1 MSKVPEQAAV
11 QMSQG
16 LRARV
21 ITAFLL
27 GPALILAVLLL
38 PTVWIALLMAVFVG
52 MAAWEWAGLAGVQQQ
67 AGRTAYVALTLGCMV
82 LIWLLASRDLDSLI
96 LALAA
101 LWWLVLSV
109 RLALIRRIDPVSV
122 LEPSLLAL
130 GVLVLVAP
138 WLALVNLHALSGDG
152 PFIALSLLML
162 IWLADS
168 AAYFGGRRFGHAK
181 LSVLLSPGKTR
192 AGVYSGMLVGVV
204 WGLLTAWVLGLTA
217 LQTVFLL
224 IVCVLA
230 VVMSVVGDL
239 FESLLKRR
247 RGLKDA
253 GSLLP
258 GHGGMLDRVD
268 SMTAAAPLFAL
279 GLLWLNI
286 GQ

>member
-1 MSKVPEQAAV
+1 MSRASEQGLSRG
-11 QMSQG
+11 SQG

-21 ITAFLL
+21 LTALLL

-38 PTVWIALLMAVFVG
+38 STPWLAVLMAGFVA
-52 MAAWEWAGLAGVQQQ
+52 MAAWEWAGLAGVLRQP
-67 AGRTAYVALTLGCMV
+67 GRIGYVALTLASMALV
-82 LIWLLASRDLDSLI
+82 WLLASRDLDSLI

-109 RLALIRRIDPVSV
+109 RLALIRRIDPVSA
-122 LEPSLLAL
+122 LEPPLLL
-130 GVLVLVAP
+130 IGVLLLVAP
-138 WLALVNLHALSGDG
+138 WVALVHLHALPGHG
-152 PFIALSLLML
+152 PFLALSLLML

-168 AAYFGGRRFGHAK
+168 AAYFGGRRFGRAK
-181 LSVLLSPGKTR
+181 LSALLSPGKTR
-192 AGVYSGMLVGVV
+192 AGVYSAMAVGVA
-204 WGLLTAWVLGLTA
+204 WGLLSALILGLSP
-217 LQTVFLL
+217 LQTLFLL
-224 IVCVLA
+224 MVCVLA

-258 GHGGMLDRVD
+258 GHGGMLDRID

-279 GLLWLNI
+279 GLIWLNV

>member
-1 MSKVPEQAAV
+1 MSRASEQGLSRG
-11 QMSQG
+11 SQG

-21 ITAFLL
+21 LTALLL

-38 PTVWIALLMAVFVG
+38 STPWLAVLMAGFVA
-52 MAAWEWAGLAGVQQQ
+52 MAAWEWAGLAGVLRQP
-67 AGRTAYVALTLGCMV
+67 GRIGYVALTLASMALV
-82 LIWLLASRDLDSLI
+82 WLLASRDLDSLI

-109 RLALIRRIDPVSV
+109 RLALIRRVDPVSA
-122 LEPSLLAL
+122 LEPPLLL
-130 GVLVLVAP
+130 IGVLLLVAP
-138 WLALVNLHALSGDG
+138 WVALVHLHALPGHG
-152 PFIALSLLML
+152 PFLALSLLML

-168 AAYFGGRRFGHAK
+168 AAYFGGRRFGRAK
-181 LSVLLSPGKTR
+181 LSALLSPGKTR
-192 AGVYSGMLVGVV
+192 AGVYSAMAVGVA
-204 WGLLTAWVLGLTA
+204 WGLLSALILGLSP
-217 LQTVFLL
+217 LQTLFLL
-224 IVCVLA
+224 MVCVLA

-258 GHGGMLDRVD
+258 GHGGMLDRID

-279 GLLWLNI
+279 GLIWLNV